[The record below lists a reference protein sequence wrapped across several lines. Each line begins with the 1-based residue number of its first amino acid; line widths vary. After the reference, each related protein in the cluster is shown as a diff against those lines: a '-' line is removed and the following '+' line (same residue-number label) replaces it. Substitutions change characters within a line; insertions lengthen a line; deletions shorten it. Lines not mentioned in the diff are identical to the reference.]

1 MKLRV
6 LFFVWMFVLLE
17 LTYGRPEIASNDPFK
32 NMFATTTPK
41 PSRIQP
47 ANGDSTAEVIPT
59 IKICPNPDQVYVRTL
74 KTCVIVYKG

>member
-6 LFFVWMFVLLE
+6 LFSVWIFVLLE
-17 LTYGRPEIASNDPFK
+17 LTYGRPKIASNDPFK

-47 ANGDSTAEVIPT
+47 TNVDDKADIFPKVR
-59 IKICPNPDQVYVRTL
+59 ICPGQLVYLQTL
-74 KTCVIVYKG
+74 KQCVKVNNG

>member
-6 LFFVWMFVLLE
+6 LFFVWIFVFLE

-41 PSRIQP
+41 PNRIP
-47 ANGDSTAEVIPT
+47 GTNGDSTAEVIPT
-59 IKICPNPDQVYVRTL
+59 IKICPDQQVYVQSL
-74 KTCVIVYKG
+74 QKCVKVN